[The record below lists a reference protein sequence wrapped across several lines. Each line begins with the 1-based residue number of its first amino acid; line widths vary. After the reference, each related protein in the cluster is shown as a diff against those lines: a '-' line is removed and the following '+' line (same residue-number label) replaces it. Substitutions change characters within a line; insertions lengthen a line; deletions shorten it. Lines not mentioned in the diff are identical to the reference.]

1 MKNKPKLL
9 ISFCVALLSL
19 GAILLI
25 NSIQDYSNA
34 EAVAD
39 YYKPVTTKSDCE
51 PSDFSC
57 IGDAMSY
64 VVDGRMLEKFNENLR
79 FRSQLESKASKNILF
94 GLILILMST
103 YGLYYLNY
111 KYEKGEKNEI

>member
-9 ISFCVALLSL
+9 ISICVALLSL

-39 YYKPVTTKSDCE
+39 YYKPVTTNLDCD

-57 IGDAMSY
+57 IGDSMSY